1 MFNKLKHLKELRQQ
15 AKTIQNVL
23 AQETTT
29 VEKNGIKV
37 VLDGNLEI
45 KEITLNSDLAKDS
58 QEEILRDCLN
68 EAIKKTQ
75 RLMAR
80 KMQEMGGLPN
90 LM

>member
-37 VLDGNLEI
+37 ILDGNLEI
-45 KEITLNSDLAKDS
+45 KKIILNPDLAKDS

>member
-15 AKTIQNVL
+15 AKTIQNAL
-23 AQETTT
+23 EKET
-29 VEKNGIKV
+29 VSIEKNGIKV
-37 VLDGNLEI
+37 VINGNLEI
-45 KEITLNSDLAKDS
+45 KEIILNPEMPLKDS
-58 QEEILRDCLN
+58 EKILVDCFN

-75 RLMAR
+75 KIMAG